1 MSDRK
6 PIFYDEERRR
16 WRRTRRVLEITGV
29 LFAVILVTFFIT
41 IIQRVDLP
49 ALLLPTARA
58 NLRAV
63 LTPVKAKLPA
73 RRRGRTR
80 RVAALGEVPAS
91 YDPLRVAFYVSWD
104 PNSLASLKMHYRDI
118 DLLVPEQLHAISAD
132 GQLDVESD
140 PKLDGWMQ
148 SVGVRIPTMPLLNNS
163 DGTIW
168 HVPEMAAMLH
178 RPDARQRLVQQLVS
192 QVVDAGQAGIVL
204 DFEQVPDNSQRDF
217 RNFIGELEAG
227 LHGADLKLMVALP
240 AADWIYD
247 YATVSRE
254 CDAIILMNYDD
265 HWLTSAPGP
274 IAPQDWFA
282 TNIEK
287 MLKLVPR
294 EKLVMGIANY
304 AYDWPDAKGRAA
316 HEAAIPQTFEEAIVT
331 SSESDAKVE
340 YDPDSLN
347 PHFSY
352 YDEHDHVHQVWML
365 DGVTAY
371 NELRTAERAGV
382 RGTALWRMG
391 TEDPSLWSIW
401 DATKADDA
409 SRARLTDMPPGY
421 DLILEGDGDIWHITA
436 TPQKGQRTFRFD
448 AASNTIV
455 DESYVSIPLSY
466 RIEQLGGAARKKLA
480 LSFDDG
486 PDPQNTPQILDILK
500 TKHAPATFFV
510 IGSNANQY
518 LGLLQREYAEG
529 HEIGNHTY
537 THPELNAISRAQL
550 EVELNLTER
559 LFASTLGVNTLLF
572 RPPYGID
579 HQPETADEVALL
591 PIPQSMGYLL
601 VGARIDPHDWGEP
614 GGVPPAAASVIAKRV
629 VDQAKQ
635 GVGNIVLLHDGG
647 GDRKNT
653 VEALPQIIDGLR
665 AAGFDLVLASD
676 LIGQSRAQVMLPLNL
691 GERLLAQ
698 TDALIFTLYEW
709 LRLGMAWIFLIGIA
723 LVSGR
728 ALIVG
733 VLALIEKL
741 RPERLAP
748 PDYQP
753 HVSVLIPAYNEESVI
768 VQTVT
773 AALACDYPALEVIVV
788 NDGSVDRT
796 GELLELHFG
805 HDPRV
810 HIVHQ
815 VNRGKSVALTRA
827 LQEAR
832 SDILVTIDA
841 DTSIAPSAVGSL
853 VRHFYAPKIGA
864 VAGNVKVGNRNR
876 WLTRWQAL
884 EYITSQNLEK
894 RAFDLLNCIPVVP
907 GALSAWRTEAIHRAG
922 GFTSDTVAEDTDLT
936 IAIRRD
942 GWRIVYDERAIGW
955 TEAPET
961 AETLIR
967 QRFRWTFGT
976 LQAFWKHRDTLARP
990 RYGTLGFVA
999 LPNIFLFQ
1007 LLLPLVS
1014 PVIDLM
1020 FLSSLLLWG
1029 LSQFRMTHV
1038 PQLWTAADLE
1048 RSVIFFLAFMTI
1060 DLLTC
1065 VIAFLLERH
1074 EDWSLLWPLL
1084 LQRFYYRQMMYVV
1097 LFRAVKRAVQGSAV
1111 GWRGVEPEVREP
1123 VAQILNLTSRR

>member
-1 MSDRK
+1 MSERK
-6 PIFYDEERRR
+6 PVFYDEEQRR
-16 WRRTRRVLEITGV
+16 WRRTRRVLELAGV
-29 LFAVILVTFFIT
+29 LFTVVLVTFFIT
-41 IIQRVDLP
+41 IAQRVDLP
-49 ALLLPTARA
+49 GLLLPSGRTG
-58 NLRAV
+58 LHAV
-63 LTPVKAKLPA
+63 LASTKSKQPP
-73 RRRGRTR
+73 RRRGRIR
-80 RVAALGEVPAS
+80 RVAALGQVPAK

-104 PNSLASLKMHYRDI
+104 PNSLASLKLHYRDI
-118 DLLVPEQLHAISAD
+118 DLLVPEQLHAVSAD
-132 GQLDVESD
+132 GQLDLESD

-148 SVGVRIPTMPLLNNS
+148 SLGLEIPTMPLLNNS

-178 RPDARQRLVQQLVS
+178 HPAARQRLVQELVAH
-192 QVVDAGQAGIVL
+192 VVDAGQAGIVL
-204 DFEQVPDNSQRDF
+204 DFEQVPDKSQRDF
-217 RNFIGELEAG
+217 RSFVGELEAG

-240 AADWIYD
+240 AADWAYD
-247 YATVSRE
+247 YAAVSRE
-254 CDAIILMNYDD
+254 CDAIVLMNYDD

-274 IAPQDWFA
+274 IAPQDWFV

-294 EKLVMGIANY
+294 EKIVMGIANY

-316 HEAAIPQTFEEAIVT
+316 HEVASPQTFQEAIVT
-331 SSESDAKVE
+331 SSESEAPVE
-340 YDPDSLN
+340 YDADSLN
-347 PHFSY
+347 PHYSY

-371 NELRTAERAGV
+371 NELRAAERAGV

-401 DATKADDA
+401 DLTKPDDV
-409 SRARLTDMPPGY
+409 SRGRLAEMPPGY
-421 DLILEGDGDIWHITA
+421 DLILEGEGDIWRITA

-448 AASNTIV
+448 SATNTIV
-455 DESYVSIPLSY
+455 DENYVSIPLSY
-466 RIEQLGGAARKKLA
+466 RIEQLGALRKKIA

-500 TKHAPATFFV
+500 AKHAPATFFV

-537 THPELNAISRAQL
+537 THPEMNAISRPQL
-550 EVELNLTER
+550 ELELNLTER
-559 LFASTLGVNTLLF
+559 LFASTLGVKTLLF

-579 HQPETADEVALL
+579 HQPETADEVSGL

-601 VGARIDPHDWGEP
+601 VGARLDPHDWGEP
-614 GGVPPAAASVIAKRV
+614 GGVPPAPVAVIVQRV
-629 VDQAKQ
+629 VEQAQQ
-635 GVGNIVLLHDGG
+635 GAGNIVLLHDGG
-647 GDRKNT
+647 GSRAHT
-653 VEALPQIIDGLR
+653 IEALPGIIDGLR

-676 LIGQSRAQVMLPLNL
+676 LIGQSRAQVMLPLNFN
-691 GERLLAQ
+691 ERMLAR
-698 TDALIFTLYEW
+698 TDALIFNLYEW
-709 LRLGMAWIFLIGIA
+709 LRLGMAWIFIIGIA

-728 ALIVG
+728 ALIIG
-733 VLALIEKL
+733 LLALVEKL
-741 RPERLAP
+741 CAREPLHPDFEP
-748 PDYQP
+748 P
-753 HVSVLIPAYNEESVI
+753 VTVLIPAYNEEAVI
-768 VQTVT
+768 IQTVT
-773 AALACDYPALEVIVV
+773 AALASDYPALEIIVV
-788 NDGSVDRT
+788 NDGSADRT
-796 GELLELHFG
+796 GELLDAHFD

-810 HIVHQ
+810 RIIHQ
-815 VNRGKSVALTRA
+815 SNRGKSAALTRA
-827 LQEAR
+827 LLEAQ

-841 DTSIAPSAVGSL
+841 DTSIAPNAVASL
-853 VRHFYAPKIGA
+853 VRHFYAPHVGA

-907 GALSAWRTEAIHRAG
+907 GALSAWRAEAIRSAG

-936 IAIRRD
+936 IAIRRN
-942 GWRIVYDERAIGW
+942 GWRIVYDEDAIGW

-961 AETLIR
+961 AEALIR

-976 LQAFWKHRDTLARP
+976 LQSFWKHRDTLGRP
-990 RYGTLGFVA
+990 RYGTLGWVA

-1014 PVIDLM
+1014 PIIDLLFM
-1020 FLSSLLLWG
+1020 SSLILWA
-1029 LSQFRMTHV
+1029 LSQFRITHL

-1048 RSVIFFLAFMTI
+1048 RSVIFFLGFMLI

-1097 LFRAVKRAVQGSAV
+1097 LFRAVKHAVQGGAV

-1123 VAQILNLTSRR
+1123 VAHL

>member
-1 MSDRK
+1 
-6 PIFYDEERRR
+6 
-16 WRRTRRVLEITGV
+16 
-29 LFAVILVTFFIT
+29 
-41 IIQRVDLP
+41 
-49 ALLLPTARA
+49 
-58 NLRAV
+58 
-63 LTPVKAKLPA
+63 
-73 RRRGRTR
+73 
-80 RVAALGEVPAS
+80 
-91 YDPLRVAFYVSWD
+91 
-104 PNSLASLKMHYRDI
+104 
-118 DLLVPEQLHAISAD
+118 
-132 GQLDVESD
+132 
-140 PKLDGWMQ
+140 
-148 SVGVRIPTMPLLNNS
+148 
-163 DGTIW
+163 
-168 HVPEMAAMLH
+168 
-178 RPDARQRLVQQLVS
+178 
-192 QVVDAGQAGIVL
+192 
-204 DFEQVPDNSQRDF
+204 
-217 RNFIGELEAG
+217 
-227 LHGADLKLMVALP
+227 
-240 AADWIYD
+240 
-247 YATVSRE
+247 
-254 CDAIILMNYDD
+254 
-265 HWLTSAPGP
+265 
-274 IAPQDWFA
+274 
-282 TNIEK
+282 
-287 MLKLVPR
+287 
-294 EKLVMGIANY
+294 
-304 AYDWPDAKGRAA
+304 
-316 HEAAIPQTFEEAIVT
+316 
-331 SSESDAKVE
+331 
-340 YDPDSLN
+340 
-347 PHFSY
+347 
-352 YDEHDHVHQVWML
+352 
-365 DGVTAY
+365 
-371 NELRTAERAGV
+371 
-382 RGTALWRMG
+382 
-391 TEDPSLWSIW
+391 
-401 DATKADDA
+401 
-409 SRARLTDMPPGY
+409 
-421 DLILEGDGDIWHITA
+421 
-436 TPQKGQRTFRFD
+436 
-448 AASNTIV
+448 
-455 DESYVSIPLSY
+455 
-466 RIEQLGGAARKKLA
+466 
-480 LSFDDG
+480 
-486 PDPQNTPQILDILK
+486 
-500 TKHAPATFFV
+500 
-510 IGSNANQY
+510 
-518 LGLLQREYAEG
+518 
-529 HEIGNHTY
+529 
-537 THPELNAISRAQL
+537 
-550 EVELNLTER
+550 
-559 LFASTLGVNTLLF
+559 
-572 RPPYGID
+572 
-579 HQPETADEVALL
+579 
-591 PIPQSMGYLL
+591 
-601 VGARIDPHDWGEP
+601 
-614 GGVPPAAASVIAKRV
+614 
-629 VDQAKQ
+629 
-635 GVGNIVLLHDGG
+635 
-647 GDRKNT
+647 
-653 VEALPQIIDGLR
+653 
-665 AAGFDLVLASD
+665 
-676 LIGQSRAQVMLPLNL
+676 
-691 GERLLAQ
+691 
-698 TDALIFTLYEW
+698 
-709 LRLGMAWIFLIGIA
+709 MAWIFLIGIA

-741 RPERLAP
+741 RPERLAS

-753 HVSVLIPAYNEESVI
+753 PVSVLIPAYNEESVI

-853 VRHFYAPKIGA
+853 VRHFYAPNIGA